1 MEQCELKLTI
11 KRDSSVEGEE
21 MIRVKL
27 YVLNENRQWD
37 DKGKGY
43 VSVAPKSSLDPVTSS
58 TTTTTSQSTTDDVPE
73 AKIDPKPTSTTEIDD
88 ENAPGTST
96 DSLSAFTVEGI
107 ERDKCPGTVAFFR
120 SKIFMKRNVGTS
132 F

>member
-1 MEQCELKLTI
+1 
-11 KRDSSVEGEE
+11 

-58 TTTTTSQSTTDDVPE
+58 TTTATSQSTTDDVPE
-73 AKIDPKPTSTTEIDD
+73 ASIDPKPTSSTSELD
-88 ENAPGTST
+88 ENAPGTSA

-107 ERDKCPGTVAFFR
+107 ERDKCPGKVAFFVQ
-120 SKIFMKRNVGTS
+120 IFHEKNVGTTS
-132 F
+132 LFEGETNVLQLI